1 MMWRPVNFFS
11 IQLDESIDAV
21 DTAQLAISVKM
32 VFDDFSTKEEFL
44 KNFPLTARTQGKDIF
59 SLFKKFAIENK
70 LPLKK
75 LSSITTDGARAMTG
89 KENGFIGLCRKDPLF
104 PKFIAYHCLI
114 HQEML
119 FAKTINFNHSMSI
132 VTKIINSIKA
142 KVTQHRL
149 FKLFL
154 ENENTEFKDFFI
166 VRWLT
171 RGKVLERF
179 INLLPQVKEFVASRN
194 EVYKELENKNWLL
207 DLGFL
212 VDMTMKFNELILK
225 LQGKNSHI
233 ADMISAV
240 NSFKCKLGLLKVHLL
255 KNSLSHFQNVKRIIE
270 NLNLSV
276 DEFDITSYIK
286 TIDTLIIEFSS
297 RFQDFLPLESVILF
311 FVNPFNVHEPDLP
324 SKILNYF
331 DVTNMQDLEME
342 IINLQNNI
350 VLKSHYVDKSIR
362 NDEVHFWLN
371 GYVNKQNCR
380 IWSEANPQVYVE
392 TPLHPEKLTV
402 WCALWA
408 GGILLQKR

>member
-1 MMWRPVNFFS
+1 
-11 IQLDESIDAV
+11 
-21 DTAQLAISVKM
+21 M

-44 KNFPLTARTQGKDIF
+44 KILPLTARTQGKDIF

-70 LPLKK
+70 LSLQK
-75 LSSITTDGARAMTG
+75 LSSIITDGARATTG

-114 HQEML
+114 NQEML
-119 FAKTINFNHSMSI
+119 FTKTINFNHIMSI

-142 KVTQHRL
+142 KATQHRL

-154 ENENTEFKDFFI
+154 ENENIEFKDLLLHTE

-179 INLLPQVKEFVASRN
+179 INLLPQVKEFFASRN
-194 EVYKELENKNWLL
+194 EVYELENKNWLS
-207 DLGFL
+207 DLEFL
-212 VDMTMKFNELILK
+212 VDITMKFNELNLK

-240 NSFKCKLGLLKVHLL
+240 NSFKCKLELLKAHSL
-255 KNSLSHFQNVKRIIE
+255 KNSMSHFQNVKRIIE

-276 DEFDITSYIK
+276 DEFDTTSYIK

-297 RFQDFLPLESVILF
+297 RYQDFLPLESVIPF

-324 SKILNYF
+324 SKISNYF

-342 IINLQNNI
+342 ITNLQNHI
-350 VLKSHYVDKSIR
+350 VLKPHYVDKSI
-362 NDEVHFWLN
+362 W
-371 GYVNKQNCR
+371 
-380 IWSEANPQVYVE
+380 
-392 TPLHPEKLTV
+392 KLVTEESFPILRK
-402 WCALWA
+402 CALKIFSYCGTTYKCEA
-408 GGILLQKR
+408 LFSNTLLDNC